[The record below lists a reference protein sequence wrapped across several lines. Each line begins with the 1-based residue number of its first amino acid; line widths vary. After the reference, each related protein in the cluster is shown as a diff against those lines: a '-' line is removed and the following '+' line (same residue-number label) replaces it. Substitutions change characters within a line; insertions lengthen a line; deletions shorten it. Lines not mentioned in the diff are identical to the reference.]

1 MATALLA
8 WSTGTLTGG
17 AAHAQT
23 EVAEEPASQGVEV
36 KGVKDPA
43 FMPYRQAYDLAT
55 GASQATDGHAT
66 LVIRVTSSQTHQPIP
81 DLRLRIVGEHS
92 DARVPIAPDGVI
104 DLPLDKAFYD
114 DGADIVA
121 NLPKK
126 SLTVGIHVVPHFAS
140 SALRFEDLLAATSA
154 GQAALARIVP
164 WYVRLVLPS
173 VHGVGLCYPAAG
185 QSVAAAGDSRPATE
199 VATDPKGVTVYCA
212 NFSAREAAAHRE
224 TMLQAPEGWQAL
236 YW

>member
-1 MATALLA
+1 MLALPM
-8 WSTGTLTGG
+8 
-17 AAHAQT
+17 AHAQP
-23 EVAEEPASQGVEV
+23 VAADAPAAQGVEV

-55 GASQATDGHAT
+55 GASQATGGHAD
-66 LVIRVTSSQTHQPIP
+66 LVIRVTSSRTHQPMP

-92 DARVPIAPDGVI
+92 DAPVPIATDGI
-104 DLPLDKAFYD
+104 LDLPLDSTFYD

-121 NLPKK
+121 NMPKK
-126 SLTVGIHVVPHFAS
+126 SLTVDIHVVPRFAS
-140 SALRFEDLLAATSA
+140 AQLRFEDLLAATSA

-173 VHGVGLCYPAAG
+173 VHGVGLCYPATG
-185 QSVAAAGDSRPATE
+185 QSVEAAGDTRPASE
-199 VATDPKGVTVYCA
+199 VATDPKGATVYCA
-212 NFSAREAAAHRE
+212 NFSAKEAAAHRE
-224 TMLQAPEGWQAL
+224 AALQAPDGWQAL